1 MNKVEFFS
9 FHDAPHSLRDEWN
22 AAILE
27 VLDSGQFIG
36 GPFVNRFESEWAKYL
51 GANHAIGVGNG
62 YDAIVVALR
71 VLGVGPGDLVAVPS
85 HTFIATW
92 LAVDAVGATPIG
104 IDCNQ
109 FGLMDLEELETRS
122 LNFAAVIPVHMHGQ
136 MVDMPRLM
144 IWAKKNNAKIVE
156 DCAQA
161 HGARI
166 NGKLAGTWGDFGAF
180 SFYPT
185 KNLGAIGDA
194 GSLVTT
200 DESLA
205 SKARSFVNYGSVPG
219 NKYQYQFHGINSRLD
234 PLQAAV
240 LRINLRYLDSWNTR
254 RKQIAQMYIDSFK
267 ESGINFLPI
276 ERDSVFHHFVLF
288 SENRDVTRMLL
299 ETAGI
304 KTEIHYP
311 ESAERSFSKFQDNMS
326 SEPSTNAANLART
339 TLSIPISPWM
349 SDLAVHTVIDAILST
364 KVRDSFF
371 ADNS

>member
-1 MNKVEFFS
+1 MSKVEFFT
-9 FHDAPHSLRDEWN
+9 FKDAPESLKYEWRIAIGEAIHSG
-22 AAILE
+22 
-27 VLDSGQFIG
+27 VFIG
-36 GPFVNRFESEWAKYL
+36 GPLVAKFEAEWANYL
-51 GANHAIGVGNG
+51 GVSHAIGVGNG

-109 FGLMDLEELETRS
+109 FGLMDLEELESFS
-122 LNFAAVIPVHMHGQ
+122 LDFSAVIPVHMHGQ
-136 MVDMPRLM
+136 MVDMPRLK
-144 IWAKKNNAKIVE
+144 IWAEKNNVKIVE

-194 GSLVTT
+194 GSLVTK

-219 NKYQYQFHGINSRLD
+219 NKYEYQFHGINSRLD
-234 PLQAAV
+234 PMQAAV
-240 LRINLRYLDSWNTR
+240 LSINLRYLDSWNVR
-254 RKQIAQMYIDSFK
+254 RQEIAQIYMTSLK
-267 ESGINFLPI
+267 GSGITFLPV

-288 SENRDVTRMLL
+288 SENRDSTRKLL
-299 ETAGI
+299 ETLGI

-311 ESAERSFSKFQDNMS
+311 ESAKRSFSKFQDS
-326 SEPSTNAANLART
+326 ILPEPLTNAANLART

-349 SDLAVHTVIDAILST
+349 SDLAVRTVIDAVLST

-371 ADNS
+371 SQNS